1 VAHAA
6 VHRLVAAGRLSRLRG
21 APPYPGAFDVI
32 GELSILPGRLI
43 QRTTHGSRAAPVFEQ
58 PSVVGLSVNPG
69 MAHRARGGRCG
80 PPGRSGYRPA
90 LPRVDQAGPATDAPA
105 GVSTDNGRPHSGHR
119 VVNCFLPL
127 KFGTVSWHRGPR
139 LAHIESLAVTAG
151 VTMVQHGEPRGGG
164 SYFRVGAAAPDI
176 GRYHRPRFR
185 PDLAGG
191 SPSPRVAPRAGTS

>member
-1 VAHAA
+1 MWPT
-6 VHRLVAAGRLSRLRG
+6 GQ
-21 APPYPGAFDVI
+21 I
-32 GELSILPGRLI
+32 GLPTG
-43 QRTTHGSRAAPVFEQ
+43 TST
-58 PSVVGLSVNPG
+58 
-69 MAHRARGGRCG
+69 
-80 PPGRSGYRPA
+80 
-90 LPRVDQAGPATDAPA
+90 VDQAGPATDAPA